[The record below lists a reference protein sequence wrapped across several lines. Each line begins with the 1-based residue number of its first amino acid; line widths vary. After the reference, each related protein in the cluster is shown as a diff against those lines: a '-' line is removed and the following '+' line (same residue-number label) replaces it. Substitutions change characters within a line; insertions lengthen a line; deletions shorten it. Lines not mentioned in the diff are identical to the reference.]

1 MNIAFSAC
9 LCMIMLSMFP
19 FVLQLGMLVNII
31 TTPHQVYAQPCVN
44 SSSTTL
50 KPLQNTGGLYIF
62 HPTNERSMAQ
72 EKICSTPSAQLI
84 ITNYINN
91 TGCSTECLST
101 SNSTIS
107 VLGNNPK
114 PIAFMVSTKGTTVTL
129 DPGHY
134 TVVEPR
140 MSVFYGQVVSPDCSG
155 IISAGETKKCIII
168 NSYSNNVQTWLDKIN
183 NIKIQFGY
191 SPPYPFVGNVTQL
204 NFKVSS
210 ANTNK
215 GLNLTH
221 IHIAVIKNVTANFN
235 NSNTINNKNY
245 FVTFDNITASHGIF
259 SLKYQFL
266 QEGAHQVI
274 IKIAARDSEIAL
286 ASFDIPVLLS
296 E

>member
-1 MNIAFSAC
+1 SITFSAC
-9 LCMIMLSMFP
+9 LCMIILSMFP

-44 SSSTTL
+44 TSSTTL

-62 HPTNERSMAQ
+62 HPTNERSMGQ
-72 EKICSTPSAQLI
+72 EKICSTPNAQLI
-84 ITNYINN
+84 IINHINN

-101 SNSTIS
+101 SNSTIT

-114 PIAFMVSTKGTTVTL
+114 PIAFKVSTKDTTVTL

-140 MSVFYGQVVSPDCSG
+140 MSVFYGQVLSPDCLG

-168 NSYSNNVQTWLDKIN
+168 NSYSNYVQTWLDKIN

-215 GLNLTH
+215 GLDLTH

-245 FVTFDNITASHGIF
+245 FVTFDNLTAPHGIF

-286 ASFDIPVLLS
+286 ASFDIPVLLP

>member
-1 MNIAFSAC
+1 
-9 LCMIMLSMFP
+9 MLSMFP

-31 TTPHQVYAQPCVN
+31 TTSHHVYAQPCVN
-44 SSSTTL
+44 RSSTTL

-62 HPTNERSMAQ
+62 HPTNERSTGQ
-72 EKICSTPSAQLI
+72 EKICSTPSAELI
-84 ITNYINN
+84 IINHINN

-114 PIAFMVSTKGTTVTL
+114 PIAFKVSTKDTTVTL

-140 MSVFYGQVVSPDCSG
+140 MSVFYGQVLSPDCSG

-204 NFKVSS
+204 NFKVSI
-210 ANTNK
+210 ANTDK
-215 GLNLTH
+215 GLDLTN

-245 FVTFDNITASHGIF
+245 FVTFDNLTASHGIF

-286 ASFDIPVLLS
+286 ASFDIPVLLP